1 MTELFKIIGVAIS
14 GGVLAVFLKGYKKE
28 YAMLVGLVT
37 SVVILI
43 LALDMVSALVEEFIK
58 LTDKTGINRE
68 YIEIIVKTLGIAY
81 ISEFGAQLL
90 KDAGENS
97 IASKV
102 ELGGKVSILC
112 ITLPIISN
120 FLEVCINAVNSI

>member
-1 MTELFKIIGVAIS
+1 MTDIFKIIAVAIT
-14 GGVLAVFLKGYKKE
+14 GGILSVFLKSYKKE
-28 YAMLVGLVT
+28 YAMLLGIVT
-37 SVVILI
+37 ALI
-43 LALDMVSALVEEFIK
+43 LLFIMSDMIAALVQEFAS

-68 YIEIIVKTLGIAY
+68 YVEIIVKTVGIAY
-81 ISEFGAQLL
+81 ISEFASQIL

-97 IASKV
+97 TASKV

-120 FLEVCINAVNSI
+120 FLEVCIDAINSI